1 MHEGDKVEDDFG
13 VSLYNVRFGKICGI
27 RSEVSKLLD
36 FCTLFFLLPVVFKTG
51 IVLDLIAEAIIR
63 SADID
68 ALFQQHLVA
77 KAFNI
82 SRIGKRV
89 LLFLAVACV
98 DVLDLKYTFKG
109 QELLGGVLECPPC
122 QHGLF
127 VIARLLLKV

>member
-1 MHEGDKVEDDFG
+1 MHEGDKAEDDFG

-51 IVLDLIAEAIIR
+51 IVLDLIVEAIIR

-89 LLFLAVACV
+89 LLFLAAACI
-98 DVLDLKYTFKG
+98 DVFNFQYTSRDKSSWEEFWNAHH
-109 QELLGGVLECPPC
+109 VSMA
-122 QHGLF
+122 F